1 MHTHR
6 QLCKIAARW
15 LLDQSRIDL
24 VTWELKYQRG
34 VYDVMGLTSK
44 PRAQEKKLVA
54 IEVKRTRADLLQ
66 DLRKKKMLKYERR
79 ATHCYLAA
87 TSEALRTDKFSNREL
102 LKDLKTKG
110 LPIHWG
116 VLLLPTSGTSVPKV
130 IRGARRH
137 KTVRQQTLRTLTR
150 RIARSFMYRVL
161 SDTSPMVEHNV
172 DSTEELH
179 S

>member
-1 MHTHR
+1 MNSHR
-6 QLCKIAARW
+6 DLCKISARW
-15 LLDQSRIDL
+15 LLDQYYIDL
-24 VTWELKYQRG
+24 VSWELKYQRG
-34 VYDVMGLTSK
+34 VYDVLGLTSK
-44 PRAQEKKLVA
+44 PRSKEKKLVA

-87 TSEALRTDKFSNREL
+87 TSEALRADKFSNQEI
-102 LKDLKTKG
+102 LKDLKAKG
-110 LPIHWG
+110 LPSYWG
-116 VLLLPTSGTSVPKV
+116 LLLLPTTGNAAPKV

-137 KTVRQQTLRTLTR
+137 KTIRTITLRTLTR

-161 SDTSPMVEHNV
+161 SDTSPMVEHN
-172 DSTEELH
+172 DEQELH